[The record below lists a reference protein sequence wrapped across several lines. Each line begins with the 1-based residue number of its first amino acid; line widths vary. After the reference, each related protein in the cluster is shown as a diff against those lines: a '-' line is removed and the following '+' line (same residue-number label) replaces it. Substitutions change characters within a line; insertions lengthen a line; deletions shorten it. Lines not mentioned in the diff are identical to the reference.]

1 MIIFVSFFVCGEFY
15 RMTIGG
21 MGFVSLDSIAAFP
34 VLFFYLAI
42 FGMIILPLTN
52 LVSAFSSARRMRM
65 H

>member
-1 MIIFVSFFVCGEFY
+1 
-15 RMTIGG
+15 MTIGG